1 MFARRQDKPR
11 FQVDAPSS
19 QPREVTTPQPR
30 VTLPIMVAVKPR
42 PKKRRFQIEPASTS
56 PWAALPFQVVIQ
68 RTWRKRRPR
77 LTLAQRRQFARLGL
91 VAGAVV
97 VLLAVIGST
106 LWLNPAAHD
115 ALFPPPN
122 LGPAGGQ
129 LGTDNPVVHM
139 GMEQPY
145 NGLKPLPQGGGARP
159 PAVKAPSAFLFDP
172 QRGVLMFQQNSD
184 ASYPA
189 ASLTKLMTMLLAVD
203 STPLD
208 QMVLVGPDAAA
219 LVNSD
224 NSYMDLSA
232 GEQVSM
238 RDLLYGLVVAGGN
251 DAALAIADQVAGN
264 EPAFVSLM
272 NARAHALGLTHTH
285 FVSADGVDAGNV
297 TSASD
302 MAKLSA
308 LLLTRPGV
316 QQITSTYSITIPQ
329 TDTHKIYRLQGA
341 NQLLPGGSQTYAG
354 AIGMKTGYTDAAG
367 YCMSFAATVNGR
379 TLVGVVLDE
388 SSPEAR
394 DYDAHNLLD
403 WGFAQTY

>member
-1 MFARRQDKPR
+1 MFARRQEKPR
-11 FQVDAPSS
+11 FQVDAPPS
-19 QPREVTTPQPR
+19 QPQEAPTPQPR

-42 PKKRRFQIEPASTS
+42 PKKRRFQIEPPTSS
-56 PWAALPFQVVIQ
+56 PWGALPFQIVVQ
-68 RTWRKRRPR
+68 RTWRKRASWM
-77 LTLAQRRQFARLGL
+77 TLAQRRQFTRLSL
-91 VAGAVV
+91 IVGAVV
-97 VLLAVIGST
+97 VLLAVIGSAV
-106 LWLNPAAHD
+106 WINPATHD

-122 LGPAGGQ
+122 LGAAGGRS
-129 LGTDNPVVHM
+129 GTDNPVVHI
-139 GMEQPY
+139 GVEQPY
-145 NGLKPLPQGGGARP
+145 TGLQPLLQGSGARP
-159 PAVKAPSAFLFDP
+159 PAVKAPAAFLFDP

-189 ASLTKLMTMLLAVD
+189 ASLTKLMTMLVAVD

-251 DAALAIADQVAGN
+251 DAALAIADQVSGN
-264 EPAFVSLM
+264 EANFVSLM

-297 TSASD
+297 TSAAD

-316 QQITSTYSITIPQ
+316 QEITSTYSITIPQ
-329 TDTHKIYRLQGA
+329 TATHKIYRLQGA
-341 NQLLPGGSQTYAG
+341 NQLLPGGSQPYTG

-379 TLVGVVLDE
+379 TLVGVVLNE
-388 SSPEAR
+388 SFPDAR